1 MFEVKRVGKAK
12 IECVCLYK
20 EMKVEDGERQRQTN
34 KRQARKSIGRKEVP
48 KEQLHNPKQF
58 QLWK

>member
-20 EMKVEDGERQRQTN
+20 EMKVEDGERQRQT
-34 KRQARKSIGRKEVP
+34 KDRHVKV
-48 KEQLHNPKQF
+48 
-58 QLWK
+58 